1 MRSKW
6 LMTVFGGLLLAILLA
21 QCGGARQQTAATG
34 ADWPM
39 YRRDLAGTG
48 FSPLTH
54 ITAGNAATLTQVWT
68 YSLEREEPAAGG
80 SGPNSQAT
88 PIVVDDVMYLPAA
101 DRVVAL
107 EPATGREFWRHPVAD
122 GAPSRLGVAY
132 WAGDD
137 RTPPRIIFTAGRRL
151 IALDAGTGAPVTSF
165 GQAGEIDMVVPYN
178 SVPLVYDNVV
188 VVGANT
194 PRGTV
199 GGIGNARAFDARTG
213 AKLWEFSSVPQPGAV
228 GHDTWEGDSWRGRL
242 GVNAWPFYF
251 TMDEQ
256 RGLLYLPLA
265 SPLPFPYGGD
275 RKGANLYGNSVV
287 AVDIQTGEYQWH
299 FQTIHHDLWDADPP
313 APPVLFDISRDGGTA
328 PALGVTTK
336 SGYLYILNRETGEP
350 IFGVEERA
358 VAESEVPGE
367 QAFPTQPFPLKPPPL
382 SRVSYEPGD
391 LYVVNNRGNKQA
403 LAYFNFAP
411 DSNNPL
417 TAADAGDGFLMRL
430 GYTIVDAGW
439 QGNVAARNDRLVPK
453 LPVATEADGRPI
465 VAQVRV
471 EYADATG
478 FTLPLEGSPAF
489 RAYVTDDTDTA
500 HSTLTVRSTVGGARV
515 PVAPD
520 RWAFGRC
527 PTGGASLVQTTT
539 DICLFEGFQ
548 VDRIYELIYPAKDP
562 LVMGL
567 GYAVTRDIGSFL
579 RYQTRDEVG
588 NVNPLATSPTT
599 VGIRRSY
606 TFGGSSTGMYMRDFV
621 YLGFNEDESHRKV
634 FDGLWIHKPGT
645 HRLFA
650 NVECSDPNTY
660 SREDRWHDSLSRS
673 YPPLTHAVTTDPIS
687 GIRDGLVRR
696 PTTDPLVFQSD
707 TSNEFWQMQASL
719 YLTTGL
725 GEPVQ
730 IPENVRLYLLSS
742 FQHSGHRAAE
752 TFPGER
758 GTCLNPT
765 NPIYHGPTLRALLMA
780 LDAWADRGVKPP

>member
-1 MRSKW
+1 MRRK
-6 LMTVFGGLLLAILLA
+6 LPIFLAISFL
-21 QCGGARQQTAATG
+21 TAA
-34 ADWPM
+34 
-39 YRRDLAGTG
+39 
-48 FSPLTH
+48 
-54 ITAGNAATLTQVWT
+54 
-68 YSLEREEPAAGG
+68 
-80 SGPNSQAT
+80 
-88 PIVVDDVMYLPAA
+88 VVP
-101 DRVVAL
+101 
-107 EPATGREFWRHPVAD
+107 
-122 GAPSRLGVAY
+122 APSEAHVVRFVVEETRPF
-132 WAGDD
+132 AGDM
-137 RTPPRIIFTAGRRL
+137 
-151 IALDAGTGAPVTSF
+151 SF
-165 GQAGEIDMVVPYN
+165 GTTGPYER
-178 SVPLVYDNVV
+178 LD
-188 VVGANT
+188 
-194 PRGTV
+194 GTV
-199 GGIGNARAFDARTG
+199 YMEVDPNDPLHAVLVNLDKAPRNARGMVEYSA
-213 AKLWEFSSVPQPGAV
+213 
-228 GHDTWEGDSWRGRL
+228 
-242 GVNAWPFYF
+242 PFF
-251 TMDEQ
+251 
-256 RGLLYLPLA
+256 
-265 SPLPFPYGGD
+265 
-275 RKGANLYGNSVV
+275 
-287 AVDIQTGEYQWH
+287 I
-299 FQTIHHDLWDADPP
+299 
-313 APPVLFDISRDGGTA
+313 
-328 PALGVTTK
+328 
-336 SGYLYILNRETGEP
+336 
-350 IFGVEERA
+350 
-358 VAESEVPGE
+358 
-367 QAFPTQPFPLKPPPL
+367 LKPTDV
-382 SRVSYEPGD
+382 RRGNGKIF
-391 LYVVNNRGNKQA
+391 YVVNNRGNKQA
-403 LAYFNFAP
+403 LSYFNFAP
-411 DSNNPL
+411 ASNNPL
-417 TAADAGDGFLMRL
+417 AAADAGDGFLMRL

-439 QGNVAARNDRLVPK
+439 QGNVAAGNDRLVPK

-489 RAYVTDDTDTA
+489 RAYVTADTDTA

-515 PVAPD
+515 PMAPD

-527 PTGGASLVQTTT
+527 PTGGASLVETTT

-579 RYQTRDEVG
+579 RYQARDEVG

-650 NVECSDPNTY
+650 NVEFSDPNTY
-660 SREDRWHDSLSRS
+660 SRQDRWHDSLSRS

-696 PTTDPLVFQSD
+696 PTTDPVVFQSD

-742 FQHSGHRAAE
+742 FQHSGNSPPQ

-758 GTCLNPT
+758 GRCLNPT

-780 LDAWADRGVKPP
+780 LDAWADRGVKPPNSAVPDVRNGTLVSLAEARKAFPAIPGVEFPPVLNELQLSNFGPGFDSKGGRRSLLPPRQGASYRVLVPKTDQDGLDIAGIRPIEIRAPLGTNTPWNMRAPEFRSGSLCDLSGSYIPFARTEAERLAEGDPRSSLEERYKDHGGYVEAVKQAAKELTNEGFLLEQDAERFIAAADASDVLR